1 MRSGFTSR
9 FPMHDAQQQTA
20 EVPARD
26 AVPLRIGILGAS
38 AFALR
43 SMAPA
48 MAPASGCR
56 LVAIA
61 SRSPEKAAAAA
72 ARFGCAAVGS
82 YEALLERGDLD
93 AVYVP
98 LPPGLHEEWVVRAL
112 RRGRHV
118 LCEKAFAVDPASAAR
133 MVGEARA
140 AGRLVVENI
149 LFPHHRLLA
158 RVRALLEAGAIGTLR
173 CFRSAF
179 TIGALDDGNVRLRPE
194 LGGGARY
201 DLGTYMIKSARTFLG
216 EDLRLAGAA
225 ALPRRGRG
233 VDAGACF
240 QVASPEGVVAQL
252 AYGFDCQYQNTW
264 EFIGERG
271 RITVSRVYTP
281 PPDFS
286 HVLRIE
292 SGTDV
297 REEALEP
304 DHQARNMLR
313 AFSAGASAAGG
324 HEAAYAELLRQAEG
338 LERLRRAV
346 DESAG

>member
-1 MRSGFTSR
+1 
-9 FPMHDAQQQTA
+9 MHDVQQQA
-20 EVPARD
+20 AGIPAQG

-98 LPPGLHEEWVVRAL
+98 LPPSLHEEWVLRAL
-112 RRGRHV
+112 GRGLHV
-118 LCEKAFAVDPASAAR
+118 LCEKAFAVDADSAGR
-133 MVGEARA
+133 MVAAARA
-140 AGRLVVENI
+140 AGRLVSENI
-149 LFPHHRLLA
+149 LFPHHRLLE
-158 RVRALLEAGAIGTLR
+158 RVRALLAGGEIGALR
-173 CFRSAF
+173 CFRSTF
-179 TIGALDDGNVRLRPE
+179 TIGALDEGNVRLRPE

-216 EDLRLAGAA
+216 EELRFVGAA

-233 VDAGACF
+233 VDTGACF
-240 QVASPEGVVAQL
+240 QVVSPEGVVAQL

-313 AFSAGASAAGG
+313 DFRAAAVEPPL
-324 HEAAYAELLRQAEG
+324 HETRAVELLRQAEG
-338 LERLRRAV
+338 MERLREAL
-346 DESAG
+346 EAGGGVHPFRSLAR